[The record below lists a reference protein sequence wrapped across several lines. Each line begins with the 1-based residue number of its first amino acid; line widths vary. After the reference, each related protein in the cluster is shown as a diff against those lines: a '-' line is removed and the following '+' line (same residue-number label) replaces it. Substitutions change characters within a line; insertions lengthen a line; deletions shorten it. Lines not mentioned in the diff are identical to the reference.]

1 MKVTWKVEGAGDW
14 SATIVDDITCPPIE
28 IATKVLE
35 RELKSFSNPD
45 GGMTLGLV
53 LMVTHDRMKSV
64 DETFI
69 CHMPTVLANAGFY
82 FESNQLQK
90 QIDKLLNS

>member
-1 MKVTWKVEGAGDW
+1 MKVTWKVEGAADW
-14 SATIVDDITCPPIE
+14 SSTIQDDINCSPIE
-28 IATKVLE
+28 IATKVIE
-35 RELKSFSNPD
+35 REIKNFSSY
-45 GGMTLGLV
+45 GEGIAFGLL
-53 LMVTHDRMKSV
+53 LMVTHDQMKSV

-82 FESNQLQK
+82 FESTQLQK

>member
-1 MKVTWKVEGAGDW
+1 MKVTWKVEGAAGW
-14 SATIVDDITCPPIE
+14 SSCIEEDISCAPIE

-35 RELKSFSNPD
+35 RELKNSSN
-45 GGMTLGLV
+45 GYTINFGLL
-53 LMVTHDRMKSV
+53 LMVTHNQMKSV

-82 FESNQLQK
+82 FESMQLQK
-90 QIDKLLNS
+90 QIDKLLKS